1 MKVTPRGSLKY
12 TPAKNVQG
20 NACLFYD
27 TTGEQALLFLQT
39 KVFNKEG
46 CVWIVSLC
54 NTVDEITL
62 RSTILN
68 IVGFLAQYL
77 RSADSDG
84 KILISLPVKIIAK
97 VNPQVMY
104 F

>member
-1 MKVTPRGSLKY
+1 M
-12 TPAKNVQG
+12 
-20 NACLFYD
+20 
-27 TTGEQALLFLQT
+27 FLHT
-39 KVFNKEG
+39 KVLNKEG

-77 RSADSDG
+77 RSADSSG
-84 KILISLPVKIIAK
+84 KMLISLPVKIMTN
-97 VNPQVMY
+97 VNPQSCI
-104 F
+104 FN